1 MGNAAVPS
9 RSVRP
14 LARVPGPRSVPGDF
28 QAGQTGVER
37 ECGQMQRI
45 AVGKALTS
53 AIVGASLLVGQIG
66 LASPASA
73 GDRHRSYRPYDHAP
87 RFVDR
92 APRHYGYGYQHERHR
107 DRTGDAVAGVVL
119 GIGALI
125 VGAAI
130 ADAARNKHRAPRH
143 YED

>member
-1 MGNAAVPS
+1 M
-9 RSVRP
+9 
-14 LARVPGPRSVPGDF
+14 
-28 QAGQTGVER
+28 QTVF
-37 ECGQMQRI
+37 
-45 AVGKALTS
+45 GKTLTS

-66 LASPASA
+66 VASSASA
-73 GDRHRSYRPYDHAP
+73 GDRHRTYRAFDHAP

-92 APRHYGYGYQHERHR
+92 APRHYGYGFHQERRR

-130 ADAARNKHRAPRH
+130 ADAARNKHRSPSY